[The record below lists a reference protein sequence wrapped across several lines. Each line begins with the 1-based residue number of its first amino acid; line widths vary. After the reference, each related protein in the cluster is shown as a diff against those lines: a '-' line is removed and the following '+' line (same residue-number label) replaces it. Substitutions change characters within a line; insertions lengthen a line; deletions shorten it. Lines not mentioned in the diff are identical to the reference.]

1 MFRYGDYEK
10 VKQDVG
16 EDNWKAM
23 RLYSAVALVAFG
35 VMTLVSVFSPSI
47 GKYKWVEGNEPMI
60 SVFSDRIEILS
71 RGTLAPAQTS

>member
-23 RLYSAVALVAFG
+23 RLYSAVALVAFE
-35 VMTLVSVFSPSI
+35 VITLVSVFSPSI